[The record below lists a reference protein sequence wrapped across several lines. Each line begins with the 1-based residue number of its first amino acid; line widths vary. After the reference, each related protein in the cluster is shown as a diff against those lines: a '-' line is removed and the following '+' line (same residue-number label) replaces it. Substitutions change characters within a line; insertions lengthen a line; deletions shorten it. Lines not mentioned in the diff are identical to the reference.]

1 MKSRKGMT
9 LVEVML
15 AGSIA
20 AFSVLA
26 LMEGLIVIAKVS
38 RESSQILAAE
48 AYAWDTAWKWLNIS
62 YEKLSG
68 STNWSPSD
76 QGLEMAIS
84 EADCHALNIWPG
96 SPPKCYVRGRG
107 RTGVDVM
114 NPPHGITGTTWK
126 EIQVDVEWG
135 PSGDRRCLNK
145 FTSPGLNLT
154 PRTTTARVCHI
165 PISVTKCSIERGE

>member
-48 AYAWDTAWKWLNIS
+48 AYAWDTAWEYLNVS
-62 YEKLSG
+62 FEKLKVPTSASNYG
-68 STNWSPSD
+68 NWYPSD
-76 QGLEMAIS
+76 NGQETTIS
-84 EADCHALNIWPG
+84 DADCHALNLWPG
-96 SPPKCYVRGRG
+96 SPPKCYVRVRA
-107 RTGVDVM
+107 RTGLDVA
-114 NPPHGITGTTWK
+114 NPPHGITGTAWK

-135 PSGDRRCLNK
+135 PSGGRKRLNA
-145 FTSPGLNLT
+145 FDSANT
-154 PRTTTARVCHI
+154 PNCHI